1 MAAGELGQGRPPG
14 ANLQRLRLAGD
25 TQQRR
30 HLARPFQTDAGTAV
44 RGAREGWHVRA
55 AEAQH
60 RQQHHA
66 HQA

>member
-14 ANLQRLRLAGD
+14 SNLQRLRLAGD
-25 TQQRR
+25 TQKRCR
-30 HLARPFQTDAGTAV
+30 LSKPFQADAGAA
-44 RGAREGWHVRA
+44 RCSIREGWHIRA

-66 HQA
+66 HQV